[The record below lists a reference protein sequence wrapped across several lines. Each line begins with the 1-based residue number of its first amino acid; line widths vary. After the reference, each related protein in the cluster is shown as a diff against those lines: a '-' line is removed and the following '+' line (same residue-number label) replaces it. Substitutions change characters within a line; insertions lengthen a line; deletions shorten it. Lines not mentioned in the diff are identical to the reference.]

1 MTLET
6 SQAKFLAHPTASP
19 ESALLF
25 SPPEVVMH
33 FRGTCLIA
41 VAAGLLG
48 GCYHATIETGLP
60 PSPQVIDQGFAS
72 GWIYGLVPPKTVTT
86 ASKCPSGVAKV
97 ETELS
102 FVNQLVSL
110 LTLGIYTPMH
120 IRVTCAAGPSA
131 SAGAR
136 MSVEQGADTSAIQGR
151 FAIAA
156 EQAARQR
163 VPVLV
168 QFEP

>member
-1 MTLET
+1 MTLQDA
-6 SQAKFLAHPTASP
+6 QAKVFAHPQHPKRTP
-19 ESALLF
+19 LLF

-33 FRGTCLIA
+33 FHGICLIA

-72 GWIYGLVPPKTVTT
+72 GWIYGLVPPKTVTA

-102 FVNQLVSL
+102 FVNQLVSF

-136 MSVEQGADTSAIQGR
+136 LSVEQGADTSAIQSR

-156 EQAARQR
+156 EQAATHR

>member
-1 MTLET
+1 MR
-6 SQAKFLAHPTASP
+6 FLRVSLPIVAA
-19 ESALLF
+19 ALL
-25 SPPEVVMH
+25 
-33 FRGTCLIA
+33 GA
-41 VAAGLLG
+41 
-48 GCYHATIETGLP
+48 CYHATIETGLP

-102 FVNQLVSL
+102 FVNQLVSF

-131 SAGAR
+131 SAR
-136 MSVEQGADTSAIQGR
+136 SKVSIQSGADTVAVQRG

-156 EQAARQR
+156 EQAAREHL
-163 VPVLV
+163 PVLV
-168 QFEP
+168 QFQH